1 MKINV
6 LGTDYTVLLDQEL
19 DDDLGGTCDTT
30 SKVIQIAKVD
40 KDDHDKPEV
49 EVERVVRHELV
60 HAFLFESGLYVSS
73 EWACNEEIVD
83 WVALQAP
90 KLFKAFEKATE
101 KSNLGNGEESS
112 LTFDSSGV
120 SLVSENITLN
130 GITQID
136 LSRLKESEK
145 EIVVRLMLGG
155 KDLKPKLTGRF

>member
-83 WVALQAP
+83 WIALQAP
-90 KLFKAFEKATE
+90 KLFKAFEELAE
-101 KSNLGNGEESS
+101 KISSKDEWVESIRIN
-112 LTFDSSGV
+112 SGDGSIQV
-120 SLVSENITLN
+120 KEDGIWVEANPIALN
-130 GITQID
+130 NVI
-136 LSRLKESEK
+136 L
-145 EIVVRLMLGG
+145 
-155 KDLKPKLTGRF
+155 F